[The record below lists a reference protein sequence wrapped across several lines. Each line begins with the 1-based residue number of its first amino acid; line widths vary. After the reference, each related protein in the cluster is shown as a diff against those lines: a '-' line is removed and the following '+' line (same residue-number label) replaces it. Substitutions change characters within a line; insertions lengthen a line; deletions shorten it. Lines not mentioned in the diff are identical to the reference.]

1 LAASV
6 NVMRNEIKLKLIFKL
21 RFRFKVKVRISDVL
35 L

>member
-1 LAASV
+1 MAASV